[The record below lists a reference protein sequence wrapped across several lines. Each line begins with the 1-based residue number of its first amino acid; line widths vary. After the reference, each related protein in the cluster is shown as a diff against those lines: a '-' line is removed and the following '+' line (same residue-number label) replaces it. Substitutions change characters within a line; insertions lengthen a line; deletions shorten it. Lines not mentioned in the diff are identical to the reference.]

1 MRTSSYLYWENK
13 TCKLKVHVSFKWLIF
28 CHQHKSLTVE
38 CKLTVNWVVDCK
50 KFLIPT
56 IEKRAGKIHVH
67 THVSRG
73 GMILPIRSSH
83 VDISSYLGLLLVYL
97 ASTNKHSP
105 LVICLCPY
113 AFCVLNACVCVWIHH
128 VSCVSYV
135 SSSFLP
141 WVLSLLSFLVPR
153 WSFPTPQRRRKINI
167 VIKCVYYALES
178 TRGMRFRLWPRHQ
191 WKPWQCR
198 RISVYQPL
206 FYFHHANSRKG
217 RGGKEKTSSFPPQSP
232 HLFRLMETT
241 CRPNYWKSVD

>member
-13 TCKLKVHVSFKWLIF
+13 TSKLKVHVSFKWLIF
-28 CHQHKSLTVE
+28 CHQYKSLTVE
-38 CKLTVNWVVDCK
+38 CKLTVHWVVDCK
-50 KFLIPT
+50 KFLVPT
-56 IEKRAGKIHVH
+56 IEKSAGKIHVH
-67 THVSRG
+67 TRVSRG

-167 VIKCVYYALES
+167 VIKCVYYAQEI
-178 TRGMRFRLWPRHQ
+178 TRGMRFRL
-191 WKPWQCR
+191 
-198 RISVYQPL
+198 
-206 FYFHHANSRKG
+206 
-217 RGGKEKTSSFPPQSP
+217 
-232 HLFRLMETT
+232 
-241 CRPNYWKSVD
+241 